1 MIYLS
6 MISVVC
12 YIISYWIYLYDS
24 SYTRR
29 KYIAMQT
36 LGWISVFASL
46 MTNNL
51 IYIIFI
57 TVLSIIINKINI
69 RFSVIVI
76 ILFVIYQILFA
87 NH

>member
-12 YIISYWIYLYDS
+12 YIVSYWIYLYDS
-24 SYTRR
+24 SYTRF
-29 KYIAMQT
+29 KYIVMQI
-36 LGWISVFASL
+36 LGWTSVFVSL

-57 TVLSIIINKINI
+57 TILSIIFNRINI
-69 RFSVIVI
+69 KYSVIVI